1 MYRFIYL
8 SLFILLS
15 LNSHSIELSFKGI
28 NKLTIDDIQQLTDI
42 DINKKDLSEEDL
54 NTIIQDLYGSE
65 LIFDIKTIYKSEV
78 VIFDIKESNIIQ
90 NIYINNN
97 KWIDDDT
104 IIFNLSSKKNSLL
117 TKNKVSN
124 DLDLINK
131 IYKTKGFENVST
143 VSKVEKFSNDRVN
156 LIYQIYEGDQTKV
169 NFINFIGNEYFSD
182 KFLSSIITSQSI
194 KFYNFFKTGSNLNK
208 AIFNSDKNKIINFY
222 KDNGYFDVKV
232 TYSLE
237 LNNLN
242 ILSLN
247 FYIEEGKKYK
257 IDNIFYNSKLQELS
271 NFNYLKNKF
280 EISLSEN
287 SYFYSKYLIEKH
299 LEEINNYISSENIN
313 NFFIDVNISN
323 NNNDDIDLEFFD
335 IKQNPSIMGKI
346 DIYGNSITK
355 DKTIRSKI
363 LIEPGDSYNEYL
375 IEKSLSNIRKFSY
388 INNINFKK
396 ELDQNNTNLSLEIDE
411 NLKTGNFLFAG
422 TFDTDTQFGLALGL
436 QDKNFMGSGNI
447 VDTNFELNS
456 ENIKYDIN
464 LTQFPFSN
472 PFLTNKYSLFN
483 QDNDYTDS
491 FGFESTSQGFGYN
504 LNLSNNNNSNY
515 GIGISY
521 ENINSTNAKDSSI
534 LAITE
539 NIGSFQNLKISLS
552 ISNDTTNDIFFPTKG
567 HYNKFSYILSPNN
580 LSDDPFYKIIYNNKN
595 YFNIKNSNNFIF
607 FNNNIA
613 YAKSLNDNLLTVNAF
628 SLGGNNFKGFDFRGI
643 GPKTNGIYLGGSK
656 LITSTIGY
664 GSSFLFDEKDNINF
678 NLFLTSG
685 SLWDSDYSSN
695 DNFDLR
701 TSIGISIDLLTPVG
715 PISFAFANPIAKNS
729 LDKERQFTFSIGSS
743 F

>member
-117 TKNKVSN
+117 TKNKVAN

-257 IDNIFYNSKLQELS
+257 IDNIFYNSKLKELS

-491 FGFESTSQGFGYN
+491 FGFESSSQGFGYN